1 MRRSLEADAPRELLD
16 RVAAD
21 DELARLAVDVTEAR
35 LTSND
40 PVEAARFYR
49 RGDETSFT
57 SW

>member
-1 MRRSLEADAPRELLD
+1 MRRPLEADVPGELLD

-21 DELARLAVDVTEAR
+21 DELSRLAVDVTEAR
-35 LTSND
+35 LTGND
-40 PVEAARFYR
+40 AVEAARFYR